1 MGCSAAFGL
10 LKITLHVTKQED
22 LQGSSRPNG
31 LLGCFWSAENYFAR
45 NKTGVF
51 ARLEQTKRAIFL
63 HLVCFFAKK
72 QTESR
77 RSAQKKMP
85 RAFPIRQ
92 KNNKKR
98 PLPMALPTGAHSIK
112 KRPALL
118 QAERNFS
125 RFR

>member
-1 MGCSAAFGL
+1 MGCSAAFSL
-10 LKITLHVTKQED
+10 PKITLYATKRVD

-31 LLGCFWSAENYFAR
+31 LFSGFWSAENYFAR
-45 NKTGVF
+45 NKIGGF
-51 ARLEQTKRAIFL
+51 ARLEQTKWAIFL

-72 QTESR
+72 ATESR
-77 RSAQKKMP
+77 CSAH
-85 RAFPIRQ
+85 
-92 KNNKKR
+92 KKR
-98 PLPMALPTGAHSIK
+98 PLPMALPTGAHSNK